1 MDQCTH
7 EVCLRY
13 WEKIISQCQARPAG
27 QSARKWLTDNGICEQ
42 TYYLWQRKI
51 RQSAYAQM
59 QTSQQALPDIKT
71 QDVITF
77 AEVPVS
83 HFQPDIEKR
92 SDENSI
98 KPVAVIQAASY
109 SVAVTADIP
118 ETLLSLILREVS
130 HA

>member
-1 MDQCTH
+1 MDQCTR
-7 EVCLRY
+7 EVRLRY

-27 QSARKWLTDNGICEQ
+27 QSAKKWLTDNGICEQ

-51 RQSAYAQM
+51 RQSAYDQM
-59 QTSQQALPDIKT
+59 QAQQALPEAKT

-83 HFQPDIEKR
+83 HFQPDIEKS

-98 KPVAVIQAASY
+98 KPVAVIH
-109 SVAVTADIP
+109 
-118 ETLLSLILREVS
+118 ETSGACPRQKSINFIKVL
-130 HA
+130 